1 MGRNSRPRLRPFLFA
16 ALCLAGTAAVA
27 QEDARDWLRQMSAAS
42 QELNYR
48 GTFVYLH
55 QGRLEAMRIIHR
67 AAEGGEQERL
77 VALTGD
83 AREVIRDKERVTCIL
98 PKSKA
103 VMVGRS
109 LPRKPFPAALPRDLD
124 DLTDNYAFLV
134 QGEERVAG
142 LPARIVLI
150 RPRDAYR
157 YGYRL
162 WLDSGSRLLL
172 KSELIDTE
180 GLAVEQIMFTDLE
193 LLDTIPESELQ
204 SALRGED
211 YTRKGHDRPV
221 ETAGAAAEAG
231 GMSASDW
238 TVTRLPPGFM
248 LTHSNRHALPSAGS
262 DEVEHLVFSDGLA
275 TVSVYIEPASG
286 SDQPGLAGASRMG
299 AVNALSLR
307 QNGHQITVVG
317 EVPQMTV
324 ERLGESVQ
332 RKP

>member
-1 MGRNSRPRLRPFLFA
+1 MSRNRRLRYGAIL
-16 ALCLAGTAAVA
+16 LAGLWLAGMPAVA

-48 GTFVYLH
+48 GTFVYMH

-124 DLTDNYAFLV
+124 DLADNYEFLV

-162 WLDSGSRLLL
+162 WLDSNSRLLL
-172 KSELIDTE
+172 KSELIDT
-180 GLAVEQIMFTDLE
+180 GDQAVEQIMFTDLE

-204 SALRGED
+204 TALRGED
-211 YTRKGHDRPV
+211 YTRKGHDRPA
-221 ETAGAAAEAG
+221 ETAAAAV
-231 GMSASDW
+231 SASDW
-238 TVTRLPPGFM
+238 TVSRLPPGFI
-248 LTHSNRHALPSAGS
+248 LTHSNRHALPTAGG

-275 TVSVYIEPASG
+275 TVSVYIEPESA
-286 SDQPGLAGASRMG
+286 SDQSGLAGASSMG
-299 AVNALSLR
+299 AVNALGLR

-317 EVPQMTV
+317 EVPQLTV
-324 ERLGESVQ
+324 ERMGESVQ

>member
-1 MGRNSRPRLRPFLFA
+1 MSRNSLSLRSLLVA
-16 ALCLAGTAAVA
+16 ALCLTATAAVA
-27 QEDARDWLRQMSAAS
+27 QEDARDWLRQMSTAS

-67 AAEGGEQERL
+67 ASDDAGEQERL

-83 AREVIRDKERVTCIL
+83 AREVIRDQDRVTCIL
-98 PKSKA
+98 PRSKA

-124 DLTDNYAFLV
+124 DLTDNYEFLV

-172 KSELIDTE
+172 KSELIDT
-180 GLAVEQIMFTDLE
+180 GGQAVEQIMFTELE

-204 SALRGED
+204 SDLRGED
-211 YTRKGHDRPV
+211 YTRKGHDR
-221 ETAGAAAEAG
+221 TATAEGAVAG
-231 GMSASDW
+231 DAVSASGW

-262 DEVEHLVFSDGLA
+262 AEVEHLVFSDGLA
-275 TVSVYIEPASG
+275 TVSVYIEPESA

-299 AVNALSLR
+299 AVNALGLR

-324 ERLGESVQ
+324 ERMGESVQ